1 MPFPQSIGDS
11 IVKLKQKRNVF
22 DRYAVL
28 FLLPAFL
35 LYTIFVIW
43 PSISSL
49 YYSLTN
55 WNGVSPDIN
64 FVGFLNFKSILTSP
78 RFWNALKNTFILT
91 FVISIFENAIA
102 LALALLVDKV
112 TVGKNA
118 FRAAFYIPVLLS
130 GIVSGYIWK
139 ILYNYNFGAFNKFLD
154 AINLGAFKQDWLG
167 NDKLALISI
176 AVVLIWKGAGYYMV
190 IYLAALQGVPT
201 DVLEAARLDGASGWQ
216 MFRRITVPMISS
228 AFTINLT
235 LSLINGLKVFDQ
247 ISVMTD
253 GGPGFH
259 TETMVYLLYRVGF
272 GEGRQGYGTAVG
284 VILFIIILA
293 MNGLQS
299 AILKKMEVDT

>member
-1 MPFPQSIGDS
+1 M
-11 IVKLKQKRNVF
+11 KLKGKRNTF
-22 DRYAVL
+22 DRYAVR

-35 LYTIFVIW
+35 LYTGFVIW
-43 PSISSL
+43 PSITSL

-64 FVGFLNFKSILTSP
+64 FVGFLNFKMILTSP
-78 RFWNALKNTFILT
+78 RFWNPLKNTFILT
-91 FVISIFENAIA
+91 LVISLFENTIA

-139 ILYNYNFGAFNKFLD
+139 ILYNYNFGAFNKFLE
-154 AINLGAFKQDWLG
+154 AVNLGGLKQDWLG
-167 NDKLALISI
+167 DPKLALISI

-190 IYLAALQGVPT
+190 IYLAALQGVPS
-201 DVLEAARLDGASGWQ
+201 DVLEAARIDGASGWQ

-253 GGPGFH
+253 GGPGFN
-259 TETMVYLLYRVGF
+259 TETMVYLLYKVGF

-284 VILFIIILA
+284 IILFVIILA

-299 AILKKMEVDT
+299 TILKKMEGDT

>member
-1 MPFPQSIGDS
+1 M
-11 IVKLKQKRNVF
+11 KLKQKRNTF

-28 FLLPAFL
+28 FLIPAFL
-35 LYTIFVIW
+35 LYTGFVIW
-43 PSISSL
+43 PSITSL

-55 WNGVSPDIN
+55 WNGVSPEIT
-64 FVGFLNFKSILTSP
+64 FVGFLNFKTILTSS

-91 FVISIFENAIA
+91 FVISLFENTIA

-190 IYLAALQGVPT
+190 IYLAALQGVPS
-201 DVLEAARLDGASGWQ
+201 DVLEAARIDGASGWQ
-216 MFRRITVPMISS
+216 LFRRITVPMITS

-259 TETMVYLLYRVGF
+259 TETMVYLLYKVGF

-284 VILFIIILA
+284 IILFVIILA

-299 AILKKMEVDT
+299 TILKKMEGDT

>member
-1 MPFPQSIGDS
+1 M
-11 IVKLKQKRNVF
+11 KLKGKRNTF
-22 DRYAVL
+22 DRYAVR

-35 LYTIFVIW
+35 LYTGFVIW
-43 PSISSL
+43 PSITSL

-64 FVGFLNFKSILTSP
+64 FVGFLNFKTILTST

-91 FVISIFENAIA
+91 FVISLFENTIA

-139 ILYNYNFGAFNKFLD
+139 ILYNYNFGAFNKFLE
-154 AINLGAFKQDWLG
+154 AVNLGGLKQDWLG
-167 NDKLALISI
+167 NPKLALISI

-190 IYLAALQGVPT
+190 IYLAALQGVPS
-201 DVLEAARLDGASGWQ
+201 DVLEAARIDGASGWQ

-253 GGPGFH
+253 GGPGFN
-259 TETMVYLLYRVGF
+259 TETMVYLLYKVGF

-284 VILFIIILA
+284 IILFVIILA

-299 AILKKMEVDT
+299 TILKKMEGDT

>member
-1 MPFPQSIGDS
+1 M
-11 IVKLKQKRNVF
+11 KLKQKRNVF

-55 WNGVSPDIN
+55 WNGVSPDIT

>member
-1 MPFPQSIGDS
+1 M
-11 IVKLKQKRNVF
+11 KLKQKRNVF

>member
-1 MPFPQSIGDS
+1 M
-11 IVKLKQKRNVF
+11 KLKRKRNTF
-22 DRYAVL
+22 DRYAVR

-35 LYTIFVIW
+35 LYTGFVIW
-43 PSISSL
+43 PSITSL

-55 WNGVSPDIN
+55 WNGVSPDIT
-64 FVGFLNFKSILTSP
+64 FVGFLNFKTILTSD

-139 ILYNYNFGAFNKFLD
+139 IPYNYNFGAFNKFLD
-154 AINLGAFKQDWLG
+154 AVNLGAFKQDWLG
-167 NDKLALISI
+167 DHKLALISI

-190 IYLAALQGVPT
+190 IYLAALQGVPA
-201 DVLEAARLDGASGWQ
+201 DVLEAARIDGASGWQ
-216 MFRRITVPMISS
+216 LFRRITVPMISS

-253 GGPGFH
+253 GGPGFN
-259 TETMVYLLYRVGF
+259 TETMVYLLYKVGF

-284 VILFIIILA
+284 VILFVIILA

-299 AILKKMEVDT
+299 TILKKMEVDT

>member
-1 MPFPQSIGDS
+1 M
-11 IVKLKQKRNVF
+11 
-22 DRYAVL
+22 
-28 FLLPAFL
+28 LLCA
-35 LYTIFVIW
+35 
-43 PSISSL
+43 
-49 YYSLTN
+49 LT
-55 WNGVSPDIN
+55 
-64 FVGFLNFKSILTSP
+64 T
-78 RFWNALKNTFILT
+78 
-91 FVISIFENAIA
+91 FENTIA

-139 ILYNYNFGAFNKFLD
+139 ILYNYNFGAFNKFLE
-154 AINLGAFKQDWLG
+154 AVNLGGLKQDWLG
-167 NDKLALISI
+167 NPKLALISI

-190 IYLAALQGVPT
+190 IYLAALQGVPS
-201 DVLEAARLDGASGWQ
+201 DVLEAARIDGASGWQ

-253 GGPGFH
+253 GGPGFN
-259 TETMVYLLYRVGF
+259 TETMVYLLYKVGF

-284 VILFIIILA
+284 IILFVIILA

-299 AILKKMEVDT
+299 TILKKMEGDT

>member
-1 MPFPQSIGDS
+1 M
-11 IVKLKQKRNVF
+11 KLKQKRNVF

-112 TVGKNA
+112 TIGKNA

>member
-1 MPFPQSIGDS
+1 M
-11 IVKLKQKRNVF
+11 KQKRNIF

-28 FLLPAFL
+28 FILPAFL
-35 LYTIFVIW
+35 LYAGFVIC
-43 PSISSL
+43 PSISSV
-49 YYSLTN
+49 YYSMTN
-55 WNGVSPDIN
+55 WNGVSPDIK
-64 FVGFLNFKSILTSP
+64 FVGLLNFKSILTSA

-91 FVISIFENAIA
+91 FVISLFENAIA
-102 LALALLVDKV
+102 LGLALLVDKV
-112 TVGKNA
+112 TVGKSA

-139 ILYNYNFGAFNKFLD
+139 ILYNYNFGA
-154 AINLGAFKQDWLG
+154 INQLLEGIGLGAHKQDWLG
-167 NDKLALISI
+167 NPNLALICI

-190 IYLAALQGVPT
+190 IYLAALQGVST
-201 DVLEAARLDGASGWQ
+201 DIVEAARIDGASGWQ

-253 GGPGFH
+253 GGPGFS
-259 TETMVYLLYRVGF
+259 TETMVYLLYKVGF

-284 VILFIIILA
+284 VILFVIILI
-293 MNGLQS
+293 MNNLQS
-299 AILKKMEVDT
+299 RLLNKMEGNS

>member
-1 MPFPQSIGDS
+1 M
-11 IVKLKQKRNVF
+11 KLKGKRNTF
-22 DRYAVL
+22 DRYAVR

-35 LYTIFVIW
+35 LYTGFVIW
-43 PSISSL
+43 PSITSL

-64 FVGFLNFKSILTSP
+64 FVGFLNFKMILTSP

-91 FVISIFENAIA
+91 LVISLFENTIA

-139 ILYNYNFGAFNKFLD
+139 ILYNYNFGAFNKFLE
-154 AINLGAFKQDWLG
+154 AVNLGGLKQDWLG
-167 NDKLALISI
+167 DPKLALISI

-190 IYLAALQGVPT
+190 IYLAALQGVPS
-201 DVLEAARLDGASGWQ
+201 DVLEAARIDGASGWQ

-253 GGPGFH
+253 GGPGFN
-259 TETMVYLLYRVGF
+259 TETMVYLLYKVGF

-284 VILFIIILA
+284 IILFVIILA

-299 AILKKMEVDT
+299 TILKKMEGDT

>member
-1 MPFPQSIGDS
+1 M
-11 IVKLKQKRNVF
+11 KLKRKRNTF
-22 DRYAVL
+22 DRYAVR

-35 LYTIFVIW
+35 LYTGFVIW
-43 PSISSL
+43 PSITSL

-55 WNGVSPDIN
+55 WNGVSPDIT
-64 FVGFLNFKSILTSP
+64 FVGFLNFKTILTSD

-118 FRAAFYIPVLLS
+118 FRAVFYIPVLLS

-154 AINLGAFKQDWLG
+154 AVNLGAFKQDWLG
-167 NDKLALISI
+167 DHKLALISI

-190 IYLAALQGVPT
+190 IYLAALQGVPA
-201 DVLEAARLDGASGWQ
+201 DVLEAARIDGASGWQ
-216 MFRRITVPMISS
+216 LFRRITVPMISS

-235 LSLINGLKVFDQ
+235 LSLINGLKIFDQ

-253 GGPGFH
+253 GGPGFN
-259 TETMVYLLYRVGF
+259 TETMVYLLYKVGF

-284 VILFIIILA
+284 VILFVIILA

-299 AILKKMEVDT
+299 TILKKMEVDT

>member
-1 MPFPQSIGDS
+1 M
-11 IVKLKQKRNVF
+11 KLKRKRNTF
-22 DRYAVL
+22 DRYAVR

-35 LYTIFVIW
+35 LYTGFVIW
-43 PSISSL
+43 PSITSL

-55 WNGVSPDIN
+55 WNGVSPNIT
-64 FVGFLNFKSILTSP
+64 FVGFLNFKTILTSD

-154 AINLGAFKQDWLG
+154 AVNLGAFKQDWLG
-167 NDKLALISI
+167 DHKLALISI

-190 IYLAALQGVPT
+190 IYLAALQGVPA
-201 DVLEAARLDGASGWQ
+201 DVLEAARIDGASGWQ
-216 MFRRITVPMISS
+216 LFRRITVPMISS

-253 GGPGFH
+253 GGPGFN
-259 TETMVYLLYRVGF
+259 TETMVYLLYKVGF

-284 VILFIIILA
+284 VILFVIILA

-299 AILKKMEVDT
+299 TILKKMEVDT

>member
-1 MPFPQSIGDS
+1 M
-11 IVKLKQKRNVF
+11 KLKRKRNTF
-22 DRYAVL
+22 DRYAVR

-35 LYTIFVIW
+35 LYTGFVIW
-43 PSISSL
+43 PSITSL

-55 WNGVSPDIN
+55 WNGVSPDIT
-64 FVGFLNFKSILTSP
+64 FVGFLNFKTILTSD

-154 AINLGAFKQDWLG
+154 AVNLGAFKQDWLG
-167 NDKLALISI
+167 DHKLALISI

-190 IYLAALQGVPT
+190 IYLAALQGVPA
-201 DVLEAARLDGASGWQ
+201 DVLEAARIDGASGWQ
-216 MFRRITVPMISS
+216 LFRRITVPMISS

-253 GGPGFH
+253 GGPGFN
-259 TETMVYLLYRVGF
+259 TETMVYLLYKVGF

-284 VILFIIILA
+284 VILFVIILA

-299 AILKKMEVDT
+299 TILKKMEVDT

>member
-1 MPFPQSIGDS
+1 M
-11 IVKLKQKRNVF
+11 KLKGKRNTF
-22 DRYAVL
+22 DRYAVR

-35 LYTIFVIW
+35 LYTGFVIW
-43 PSISSL
+43 PSITSL

-64 FVGFLNFKSILTSP
+64 FVGFLNFKMILSSP

-91 FVISIFENAIA
+91 LVISLFENTIA

-139 ILYNYNFGAFNKFLD
+139 ILYNYNFGAFNKFLE
-154 AINLGAFKQDWLG
+154 AVNLGGLKQDWLG
-167 NDKLALISI
+167 DPKLALISI

-190 IYLAALQGVPT
+190 IYLAALQGVPS
-201 DVLEAARLDGASGWQ
+201 DVLEAARIDGASGWQ

-253 GGPGFH
+253 GGPGFN
-259 TETMVYLLYRVGF
+259 TETMVYLLYKVGF

-284 VILFIIILA
+284 IILFVIILA

-299 AILKKMEVDT
+299 TILKKTEGDT

>member
-1 MPFPQSIGDS
+1 M
-11 IVKLKQKRNVF
+11 
-22 DRYAVL
+22 
-28 FLLPAFL
+28 
-35 LYTIFVIW
+35 IW
-43 PSISSL
+43 PSITSL

-64 FVGFLNFKSILTSP
+64 FVGFLNFKMILTSP

-91 FVISIFENAIA
+91 FVISLFENAI
-102 LALALLVDKV
+102 ALALLVDKV
-112 TVGKNA
+112 TAGKNV

-139 ILYNYNFGAFNKFLD
+139 ILYNYNFGAINQFLE
-154 AINLGAFKQDWLG
+154 AINLGNLKQDWLG
-167 NDKLALISI
+167 DHHFALISI

-190 IYLAALQGVPT
+190 IYLAALQGISA
-201 DVLEAARLDGASGWQ
+201 DVLEAARIDGASGWQ

-253 GGPGFH
+253 GGPGFN
-259 TETMVYLLYRVGF
+259 TETMVYLLYKVGF

-284 VILFIIILA
+284 IILFVIILA
-293 MNGLQS
+293 MNGLQN
-299 AILKKMEVDT
+299 AILKEVEVDT

>member
-1 MPFPQSIGDS
+1 M
-11 IVKLKQKRNVF
+11 KLKRKRNTF
-22 DRYAVL
+22 DRYAVR

-35 LYTIFVIW
+35 LYTGFVIW
-43 PSISSL
+43 PSITSL

-55 WNGVSPDIN
+55 WNGVSPNIN
-64 FVGFLNFKSILTSP
+64 FVGFLNFKTILTSD

-154 AINLGAFKQDWLG
+154 AVNLGAFKQDWLG
-167 NDKLALISI
+167 DHKLALISI

-190 IYLAALQGVPT
+190 IYLAALQGVPA
-201 DVLEAARLDGASGWQ
+201 DVLEAARIDGASGWQ
-216 MFRRITVPMISS
+216 LFRRITVPMISS

-253 GGPGFH
+253 GGPGFN
-259 TETMVYLLYRVGF
+259 TETMVYLLYKVGF

-284 VILFIIILA
+284 VILFVIILA

-299 AILKKMEVDT
+299 TILKKMEVDT

>member
-1 MPFPQSIGDS
+1 MR
-11 IVKLKQKRNVF
+11 LKQKRNIF

-28 FLLPAFL
+28 FLIPAFL
-35 LYTIFVIW
+35 LYTGFVIW
-43 PSISSL
+43 PSITSL

-55 WNGVSPDIN
+55 WNGVSPDIT
-64 FVGFLNFKSILTSP
+64 FVGFLNFKTILTSP
-78 RFWNALKNTFILT
+78 RFWNALTNTFILT
-91 FVISIFENAIA
+91 FVISLFENAIA

-112 TVGKNA
+112 TAGKNV

-139 ILYNYNFGAFNKFLD
+139 ILYNYNFGAINQFLE
-154 AINLGAFKQDWLG
+154 AINLGNLKQDWLG
-167 NDKLALISI
+167 DPHFALISI

-190 IYLAALQGVPT
+190 IYLAALQGIST
-201 DVLEAARLDGASGWQ
+201 DVLEAARIDGASGWQ

-253 GGPGFH
+253 GGPGFN
-259 TETMVYLLYRVGF
+259 TETMVYLLYKVGF

-284 VILFIIILA
+284 IILFVIILA
-293 MNGLQS
+293 MNGLQN
-299 AILKKMEVDT
+299 AILKEVEVDT